1 MGKRGKHLTKQ
12 DSQKLSLLERTWVA
26 HSFQFPCRMSRCISA
41 YLINCLMS
49 KERAEGIMARE
60 KNTENVIE
68 EVQDKFTINLRLK
81 SESHI

>member
-1 MGKRGKHLTKQ
+1 
-12 DSQKLSLLERTWVA
+12 
-26 HSFQFPCRMSRCISA
+26 
-41 YLINCLMS
+41 MS